1 VNSFNNYKKFSYSIK
16 GTLLLISMYFLPE
29 PGGGASAALNRATI
43 LKMIGYNVFILCG
56 FPTYPNGK
64 IIEPKYHKKFVY
76 VETIQN
82 ITVIRLRLL
91 QIKHEGYIKRFIL
104 FSNFVIVSILLMPKI
119 LKITGKIDIV
129 YSLAPIIFSSF
140 SGFIY
145 SKLTNA
151 FFIYDVPD
159 LWPEELVAFKST
171 FSPLITVI
179 GKIIAKLSYSL
190 PDIIITISNS
200 AAKIIY
206 DNYKPRPPIY
216 VIPIGVNPSLF
227 PKLLKKESRTNLINQ
242 KIFPKELQEK
252 FIILYAGL
260 ISPAQEVENL
270 IILAEKIKDI
280 HDIQVVILGDG
291 ENKPK
296 IAKKIQSMNN
306 VHLLNYQPRNM
317 MPLIYSSVDIGTVLL
332 SKEPIF
338 DIAFPTKFYE
348 YIACNKPVL
357 AICKGELAK
366 IINFNNIGYA
376 VDSDKI
382 DELIPFIKKIKDCSD
397 LFHIIEKNVYD
408 TLQQFSL
415 NTLSMD
421 FKKVLEMEY
430 KNKKN

>member
-1 VNSFNNYKKFSYSIK
+1 MK

-317 MPLIYSSVDIGTVLL
+317 MPLIYSSVDIGTVL
-332 SKEPIF
+332 
-338 DIAFPTKFYE
+338 
-348 YIACNKPVL
+348 
-357 AICKGELAK
+357 
-366 IINFNNIGYA
+366 
-376 VDSDKI
+376 
-382 DELIPFIKKIKDCSD
+382 
-397 LFHIIEKNVYD
+397 
-408 TLQQFSL
+408 
-415 NTLSMD
+415 
-421 FKKVLEMEY
+421 
-430 KNKKN
+430 